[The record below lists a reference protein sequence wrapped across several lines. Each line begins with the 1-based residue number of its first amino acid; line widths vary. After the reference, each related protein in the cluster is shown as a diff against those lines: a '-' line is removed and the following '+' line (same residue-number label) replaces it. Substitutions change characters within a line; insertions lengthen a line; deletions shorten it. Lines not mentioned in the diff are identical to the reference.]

1 MNKAEQTSSHDLAY
15 LGDSVLEVLVREHLA
30 LHPNGEVASRRS
42 LEFVTAVAQSKALDR
57 IMPLF
62 TEAEADVFRRGR
74 NGVHSGIPKSASAA
88 EYRRATGMEC
98 VFGYLWLKGEHERM
112 RYLFAEAYGDILA
125 A

>member
-1 MNKAEQTSSHDLAY
+1 MNKAEQTSSADLAY

-30 LHPNGEVASRRS
+30 LHPNGEVASQRS
-42 LEFVTAVAQSKALDR
+42 LDFVTAVAQSKALDR
-57 IMPLF
+57 IMPHF

-98 VFGYLWLKGEHERM
+98 VFGYLWLKGDRD
-112 RYLFAEAYGDILA
+112 RLRFLFAEAYGDLLGE
-125 A
+125 